1 MRSRRMDRVF
11 RRSACVPLLL
21 AGTLLA
27 GCDQAQVP
35 LRDLYARDSDCKL
48 DWGDN
53 GRCRFYARD
62 SDCKL
67 GDNGR
72 CEDTSMAGG
81 GHGWYG
87 PVYNYGARGTGG
99 RDNRFGVMDTRNGNI
114 EYGRGSALR
123 QDWNARA
130 AAAHGGSQVAGNG
143 STTRSGFGTSARS
156 SSGG

>member
-53 GRCRFYARD
+53 GRC
-62 SDCKL
+62 
-67 GDNGR
+67 
-72 CEDTSMAGG
+72 EETSTASGG
-81 GHGWYG
+81 QGWYG

-99 RDNRFGVMDTRNGNI
+99 RDNRFGVIDTRNGNI
-114 EYGRGSALR
+114 EYGRGNMLV
-123 QDWNARA
+123 QNWNARA
-130 AAAHGGSQVAGNG
+130 AAAQRGTV
-143 STTRSGFGTSARS
+143 STDSSGTSRGGFGASARG

>member
-53 GRCRFYARD
+53 GRC
-62 SDCKL
+62 
-67 GDNGR
+67 
-72 CEDTSMAGG
+72 EETSTSSGG
-81 GHGWYG
+81 QGWYG

-99 RDNRFGVMDTRNGNI
+99 RDNRFGVIDTRNGNI

>member
-1 MRSRRMDRVF
+1 MSKAF

-21 AGTLLA
+21 AGSLLA
-27 GCDQAQVP
+27 GCEQAPVP

-53 GRCRFYARD
+53 GRCEQASTTD
-62 SDCKL
+62 
-67 GDNGR
+67 
-72 CEDTSMAGG
+72 GG
-81 GHGWYG
+81 PGWYG
-87 PVYNYGARGTGG
+87 PVYNYGRRDTGG
-99 RDNRFGVMDTRNGNI
+99 RDNRFGVVDTRNGNI

-130 AAAHGGSQVAGNG
+130 AAAQGGTS
-143 STTRSGFGTSARS
+143 RSGFGSSARS